1 MSSNDKKSIIVVE
14 DEPSLVFT
22 LKDTLENEGYNVH
35 VVEEGSTAVEN
46 VQRINPDLMLLD
58 LMLPGKSG
66 YDICREVRELNYTFP
81 IIMLTARDQEI
92 DKVTGLNIG
101 ADDYITKPF
110 GVKEL
115 LARINARLR
124 RANTYTSK
132 SALTDRLVLD
142 PVVINLKEST
152 VQKPDEEP
160 VVLTAR
166 DQEIDKV
173 TGLNI
178 GADDYITKPFGVKEL
193 LARINA
199 RLRRANTYTS
209 KSALTDRLV
218 LDPVVINLKEST
230 VQKPDEEPVVLTA
243 REVELIR
250 YLIPRANE
258 PVTRDEL
265 LEKVWRYEFS
275 TNTRTVDVHIS
286 KLRAKIE
293 MHPDDPRYLVTLH
306 GVGYMLKMG

>member
-1 MSSNDKKSIIVVE
+1 MKDNPKKILIVE

-22 LKDTLENEGYNVH
+22 LKDTLEAENYEVE
-35 VVEEGSTAVEN
+35 VVSDGNDALDKVKEFE
-46 VQRINPDLMLLD
+46 PDLMILD
-58 LMLPGKSG
+58 LMLPNVSG
-66 YDICREVRELNYTFP
+66 YDICKKIRDLRYTFP

-101 ADDYITKPF
+101 ADDYIT
-110 GVKEL
+110 
-115 LARINARLR
+115 N
-124 RANTYTSK
+124 
-132 SALTDRLVLD
+132 
-142 PVVINLKEST
+142 
-152 VQKPDEEP
+152 
-160 VVLTAR
+160 
-166 DQEIDKV
+166 
-173 TGLNI
+173 
-178 GADDYITKPFGVKEL
+178 PFGVKEL